1 MMFGPAVQARLI
13 RVANGADLLGASMN
27 HAASNMANS
36 LGAWLGEQPF
46 APSYWA
52 YTFGIA
58 AATVSGLKLALAGVA
73 VAQTLSIP
81 VFIGANLFIGYLAL
95 RTAHL
100 FLTRK
105 LLPLK

>member
-1 MMFGPAVQARLI
+1 MLWGYGLYQL
-13 RVANGADLLGASMN
+13 LLGIR
-27 HAASNMANS
+27 

-58 AATVSGLKLALAGVA
+58 AATISGLKLALAGVP
-73 VAQTLSIP
+73 VAQVLSIP
-81 VFIGANLFIGYLAL
+81 VFVGANLFIGYLAL

-105 LLPLK
+105 LLPIAK